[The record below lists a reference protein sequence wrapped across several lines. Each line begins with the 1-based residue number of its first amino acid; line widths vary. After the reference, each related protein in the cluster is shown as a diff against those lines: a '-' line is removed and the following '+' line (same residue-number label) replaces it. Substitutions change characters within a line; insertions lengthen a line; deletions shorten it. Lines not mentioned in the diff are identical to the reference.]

1 MAPQSSNA
9 KSKRNTRSTP
19 QAAEQEPEMTKA
31 AACGAQHSEL
41 SILKWSHASE

>member
-1 MAPQSSNA
+1 MAPKSSNA

-19 QAAEQEPEMTKA
+19 QAAEQEPEMTKG
-31 AACGAQHSEL
+31 AACGAQQSEL